1 MRNPR
6 NDRRADSSSG
16 RKRYEGTT
24 ENTSG
29 MEDGGRRESYIQN
42 IRDKAELW
50 GLAGAL
56 AGTYERPK
64 SRRPRGTGRWGTGC
78 NMQIWTLRVLC
89 RAISLNHLPFH
100 LETLDSSLK
109 VGVERGGRGEWGIQ
123 LILSRSKM
131 SSALKKGVTCPPFYF
146 AIFSSNAWPGYVN
159 VRALT

>member
-42 IRDKAELW
+42 TRDKAELW

-109 VGVERGGRGEWGIQ
+109 VGWRGEVKGNGEFSWSYLGQ
-123 LILSRSKM
+123 RCLRRWKKESLARPSTSRYSRRT
-131 SSALKKGVTCPPFYF
+131 LD
-146 AIFSSNAWPGYVN
+146 PGTWMF
-159 VRALT
+159 VR